1 MDELLTLHEIVEAAR
16 RKLPPDAWDYLIG
29 GADTE
34 TTVARNRQAID
45 GLAFRPRILR
55 DVSGVD
61 TGVVRF
67 GRTLA
72 LPLALAPVG
81 SLASFDEGGVAAMAR
96 AAGRFGAIA
105 MCGSIAAGG
114 LEVVAAATEGPKIYQ
129 LYVRGGESE
138 KIDDAARRAVDAGY
152 DALCLTVDVAYPSRR
167 ERDIAR
173 RFVKPYA
180 REGGAGGQATL
191 SWDDI
196 ARFQDKG
203 RLPLMLKGI
212 ATGEDA
218 ALAVEQGV
226 AFVYVS
232 NHGGRQLDHGRGTFD
247 ILPEVVRV
255 VGGRASVWVDGGI
268 CRGTDI
274 LKAMALGAD
283 VVGIGRLYCYG
294 LAAGGEAGVL
304 RVLELLR
311 DEATAALA
319 LCGVTG
325 FSGLSAEHLHPVPPA
340 MPPHV
345 HSAFPLLER

>member
-1 MDELLTLHEIVEAAR
+1 MDSLLTLHEIIEAAR
-16 RKLPPDAWDYLIG
+16 RKLSSESWDYLIG

-34 TTVARNRQAID
+34 TTVARNRYAID
-45 GLAFRPRILR
+45 SLAFQPRVLR

-61 TGVVRF
+61 TSVTRF
-67 GRTLA
+67 GHRLA

-81 SLASFDEGGVAAMAR
+81 SLGSFDEGGVAAVAR

-105 MCGSIAAGG
+105 MCSSIAAEG
-114 LEVVAAATEGPKIYQ
+114 LEAVSQSTSCPKIYQ
-129 LYVRGGESE
+129 LYVRGGEVD
-138 KIDDAARRAVDAGY
+138 KIDEVARRAIDAGY

-167 ERDIAR
+167 ERDIGR

-180 REGGAGGQATL
+180 REGDSGQATL
-191 SWDDI
+191 SWEDV

-218 ALAVEQGV
+218 MIAVEHGV
-226 AFVYVS
+226 AFVYIS
-232 NHGGRQLDHGRGTFD
+232 NHGGRQLDHGRGTFE
-247 ILPEVVRV
+247 ILPEVARATN
-255 VGGRASVWVDGGI
+255 GKASVWVDGGV

-274 LKAMALGAD
+274 LKAVALGAD

-311 DEATAALA
+311 HEATAALA

-325 FSGLSAEHLHPVPPA
+325 FAGLSPEHLHPARP
-340 MPPHV
+340 MTPPHV
-345 HSAFPLLER
+345 HSAFPLLDR